1 MLFLEVEETC
11 FLFKEVDSGHWTMVV
26 TLVIFTDQ
34 QQRPVLQNMDPEQ
47 SCRAGPDDGL
57 IMISPADRGE
67 LYLCPFLSV
76 TNNLSSSSGYLEI
89 LAQETQ
95 TNAGQ
100 NNYITRNA
108 AGGG

>member
-1 MLFLEVEETC
+1 MM
-11 FLFKEVDSGHWTMVV
+11 S
-26 TLVIFTDQ
+26 
-34 QQRPVLQNMDPEQ
+34 
-47 SCRAGPDDGL
+47 A
-57 IMISPADRGE
+57 ADHGE

-108 AGGG
+108 AEGG

>member
-1 MLFLEVEETC
+1 MM
-11 FLFKEVDSGHWTMVV
+11 S
-26 TLVIFTDQ
+26 
-34 QQRPVLQNMDPEQ
+34 
-47 SCRAGPDDGL
+47 A
-57 IMISPADRGE
+57 ADRGE